1 MQYKVKYECG
11 HEGYINVMKGQEWK
25 LDNKYLHYCPECYAK
40 VRAEKRRIE
49 AEERANE
56 LEKFKLD
63 QDLQLPELQGTEKQI
78 KWAITIR
85 EQVIAFYKKQ
95 LSLGR
100 LSDLASLGVMD
111 KFKYF
116 LETETSAALYINN
129 LRFVDTGDMYKILK
143 NLQVKT
149 VEEKELEEEIK
160 DESTIIPEN
169 FNNKSTYVVEQV
181 GVDKIKVSA
190 GEKNEDVR
198 LYLRSKGFRWEDN
211 AWYKTIETKYYKDNI
226 IDRIAQVA
234 NKLLS
239 LGWAIS
245 VIDDIAREKAI
256 SGNFTKEFFRFIIKY
271 KDNSVKLTWKNK
283 NNKLYNASRE
293 LPKSKWNSDNE
304 VYGTVVNIAYYR
316 ELLDF
321 AELYNFK
328 ITDEVMKMIEA
339 YKEKIN
345 KVTVVKE
352 IKEEKTGEEKLKDML
367 NTSNDVLD
375 DLKEED

>member
-1 MQYKVKYECG
+1 MQYKVKYDCG
-11 HEGYINVMKGQEWK
+11 HEGYINIIKGQEWK
-25 LDNKYLHYCPECYAK
+25 LDSKYLHYCPECYAK

-63 QDLQLPELQGTEKQI
+63 QDLQLAELQGTEKQV

-149 VEEKELEEEIK
+149 VEEEELEEEIK
-160 DESTIIPEN
+160 DESTIVPEN
-169 FNNKSTYVVEQV
+169 FNNKTAYVVEQV
-181 GVDKIKVSA
+181 GVDRIKVSA
-190 GEKNEDVR
+190 GEKNEEIR

-239 LGWAIS
+239 LGWAVS

-256 SGNFTKEFFRFIIKY
+256 NGNFSKEYTKFVIKY
-271 KDNSVKLTWKNK
+271 KENVVKFVWKNQSDK
-283 NNKLYNASRE
+283 IYKASIK
-293 LPKSKWNSDNE
+293 LPKARWTSDE
-304 VYGTVVNIAYYR
+304 GYGTIVNIAYYK
-316 ELLDF
+316 EIIDF
-321 AELYNFK
+321 SELYNFK
-328 ITDEVMKMIEA
+328 ITDEVMKMIET
-339 YKEKIN
+339 YKEKTSE
-345 KVTVVKE
+345 VTVVK
-352 IKEEKTGEEKLKDML
+352 KVGTEKTGEEKLQEIL
-367 NTSNDVLD
+367 STSNEILE
-375 DLKEED
+375 DLKDE